1 MINSKEVV
9 QGSFKV
15 LLQDM
20 QNPECSDG
28 SDYIND
34 LEAFSRNKDLP
45 QYMVD
50 DLFEAAQEAGKL
62 RAVVKLLML
71 VDGKL
76 HSKKGFDAYLK
87 LTANDVYE
95 ILDKEVYALML
106 KAGYAEGLQ
115 VLHSKL
121 KYPTEFD
128 SKNIRVLTLLAEFKF
143 DEFIELLA
151 KGEPLNGCECSF
163 GFRFEKYLT
172 GQNWQD
178 LKKFHNVLRCHPAV
192 LNSEKALGDLVRDEN
207 LVRSKTGVIE
217 DKSAKIARIQKELF
231 NKDPNNI
238 VTHKYSTQAKTA
250 KLDFSSDDEFDSC
263 NSSGS
268 SGSNI
273 ELSHDLLRSVMARN
287 YQDTPRS
294 KFAKNR

>member
-9 QGSFKV
+9 QGTFKV

-20 QNPECSDG
+20 KNPECSDG

-34 LEAFSRNKDLP
+34 LEAFSKNRDLP
-45 QYMVD
+45 EYMVD
-50 DLFEAAQEAGKL
+50 ELFKAAQEAGKL
-62 RAVVKLLML
+62 RAVVKLLKL

-76 HSKKGFDAYLK
+76 FSKEGFDAYLK
-87 LTANDVYE
+87 LTAKDRYD
-95 ILDKEVYALML
+95 ILDREVYGLML

-121 KYPTEFD
+121 KYPTQLD
-128 SKNIRVLTLLAEFKF
+128 SNKSNVVLLIAEFKF

-151 KGEPLNGCECSF
+151 KGEPLNGCECRF
-163 GFRFEKYLT
+163 GFRMQKFFTE
-172 GQNWQD
+172 QNWQD

-192 LNSEKALGDLVRDEN
+192 LNSEKALVDLVRDEN

-231 NKDPNNI
+231 RGVSVV
-238 VTHKYSTQAKTA
+238 VTPKYATQTQTA

-263 NSSGS
+263 ASGDD

-273 ELSHDLLRSVMARN
+273 EVSPDLLRSVMARN
-287 YQDTPRS
+287 NQDTPRKIS
-294 KFAKNR
+294 TKDR